1 MSRPNLFNLIGPER
15 LRAVIVDFYQR
26 VFDDIMIGFMFIGK
40 DRQHLIEREYEF
52 TAQFLG
58 GPVVYT
64 GRPIK
69 QAHAKTPIF
78 GGHFER
84 RLQILRN
91 TMADHQIDAEVVA
104 SVVEHQ
110 QALRSLVT
118 GDKSSECK
126 DTLVVA
132 APEMAA
138 EVPPVT
144 AEASAPGIAGVAG
157 IRLVTLGTRK
167 TGE

>member
-1 MSRPNLFNLIGPER
+1 MSRPNLFNVIGPER

-26 VFDDIMIGFMFIGK
+26 VFDDVMIGFMFIGK

-58 GPVVYT
+58 GPVAYT

-91 TMADHQIDAEVVA
+91 TMADHQIDPEVVA

-132 APEMAA
+132 PADTPV
-138 EVPPVT
+138 EVVATT
-144 AEASAPGIAGVAG
+144 AVASTTGRPGLIK
-157 IRLVTLGTRK
+157 LGTRK
-167 TGE
+167 VGA